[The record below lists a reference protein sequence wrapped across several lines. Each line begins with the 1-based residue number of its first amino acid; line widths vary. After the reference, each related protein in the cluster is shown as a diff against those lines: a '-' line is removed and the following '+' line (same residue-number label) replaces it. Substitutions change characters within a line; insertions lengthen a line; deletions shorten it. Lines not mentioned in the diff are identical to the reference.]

1 MQQLAVQTLP
11 GLDQG
16 PGPHS
21 RQQGQRT
28 EAVFAKRGETELKAT
43 CISTA
48 EHAVP
53 SQKPKICWGTGDGGG
68 EEAGLW
74 TEVSGKQTQE
84 GGVLPSS
91 HLTASSSMSSCSS
104 DFSEAL

>member
-1 MQQLAVQTLP
+1 MATAVSEEKGILHSRMSRGKMQQQLAVQTLP

-28 EAVFAKRGETELKAT
+28 EAVFVKRGETELKAA

-53 SQKPKICWGTGDGGG
+53 SQKPEIR
-68 EEAGLW
+68 
-74 TEVSGKQTQE
+74 
-84 GGVLPSS
+84 
-91 HLTASSSMSSCSS
+91 
-104 DFSEAL
+104 